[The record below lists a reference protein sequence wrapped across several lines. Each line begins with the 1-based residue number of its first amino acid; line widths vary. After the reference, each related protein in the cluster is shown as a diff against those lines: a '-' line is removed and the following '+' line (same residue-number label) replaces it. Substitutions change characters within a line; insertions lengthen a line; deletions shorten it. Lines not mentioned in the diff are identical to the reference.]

1 MFPLVSLTSLL
12 GLGECGESAFSVWRL
27 PLMGVCHPVPLT
39 ARLALCERVA
49 SIDFSSIDF
58 SSINFWHFVNVF
70 PPVSPTARL
79 ALCECVAS
87 AFYG

>member
-1 MFPLVSLTSLL
+1 MFPPVS
-12 GLGECGESAFSVWRL
+12 
-27 PLMGVCHPVPLT
+27 PT
-39 ARLALCERVA
+39 ARLALRERVA

-58 SSINFWHFVNVF
+58 SSIDFWHFVNVF

>member
-1 MFPLVSLTSLL
+1 MNVWQVPFTADFWHFVNVFP
-12 GLGECGESAFSVWRL
+12 
-27 PLMGVCHPVPLT
+27 PVPLT

-49 SIDFSSIDF
+49 SIDFSSID
-58 SSINFWHFVNVF
+58 FWHFVNVF